1 MAKRDQEN
9 EPESSAIGAD
19 SPFDRPVAIPLS
31 DSIDLHPFQ
40 PRDIP
45 SVVEEYLQQSVQ
57 SGFTEV
63 RLIHGKG
70 QGVQR
75 NIVRSLLS
83 KHSAVRSFSDA
94 PVEAGGWGSTIVVLK
109 RRN

>member
-1 MAKRDQEN
+1 MVKRNQEN
-9 EPESSAIGAD
+9 EPESSAIGPD
-19 SPFDRPVAIPLS
+19 SPFDGPVTIALS

-40 PRDIP
+40 PRDTP
-45 SVVEEYLQQSVQ
+45 SVVEEYLEQCIH

-70 QGVQR
+70 QGTQR

-83 KHSAVRSFSDA
+83 KHPAVLSFKEA
-94 PVEAGGWGSTIVVLK
+94 PAEAGGWGSTIVLL
-109 RRN
+109 NQPT